1 MYKDYTIAMFGTA
14 TEESSLTKP
23 QPLHVLIEEGNELAT
38 FGAGCF
44 WGVEEFFRKVQGVKR
59 TQVGYSGGEVVDP
72 TYEQVCTGNSG
83 HTEAIQMEFDPR
95 EVSFSQLLDIFWANH
110 NPTTRDQQG
119 PDIGSQYRSAIFFHN
134 PSQKETA
141 ELSKARLQES
151 GVWGTRT
158 IVTSIEQY
166 TNFYPAEGYHQR
178 YFEKRGG
185 GTCHF

>member
-1 MYKDYTIAMFGTA
+1 MFGTA
-14 TEESSLTKP
+14 TQESSLTKP
-23 QPLHVLIEEGNELAT
+23 QPLHVTKGDGTELAT

-44 WGVEEFFRKVQGVKR
+44 WGVEEAFRVVPGVIR
-59 TQVGYSGGEVVDP
+59 TQVGYAGGTVVDP
-72 TYEQVCTGNSG
+72 TYEQVCSGDTG
-83 HTEAIQMEFDPR
+83 HTEALQIEFDPQ
-95 EVSFSQLLDIFWANH
+95 EVSYTQLLDIFWTNH

-119 PDIGSQYRSAIFFHN
+119 PDIGSQYRSAIFYHN
-134 PSQKETA
+134 PAQKEAA

-151 GVWGTRT
+151 GVWGSRP
-158 IVTSIEQY
+158 IVTIIEQY